1 MQWVLLKD
9 WLAAFTGLSED
20 ALHIYAALAVQFAAA
35 FLFRRRI
42 GDVLPLVIVAL
53 VLLVNEYLD
62 ITLPGHPIEQWQ
74 VDGGVR
80 DLWNTM
86 LLPTLLFLLARAAPD
101 VFDRTRKSGKATPQ
115 ADSVN

>member
-1 MQWVLLKD
+1 MQWVLFKD

-42 GDVLPLVIVAL
+42 GDVLPLAIVAL

-101 VFDRTRKSGKATPQ
+101 FFGRTGRLSKAQPQ
-115 ADSVN
+115 AESVN